1 MRAVVI
7 DSFGG
12 PPRVA
17 VIPAPQCPPHG
28 AVIRVE
34 ATGVCRSDWHAWQG
48 HDDGVSLPH
57 VPGHE
62 FAGVIDQVG
71 DDVRDWH
78 PGQRV
83 TVPFVCAC
91 GQCAACEVG
100 EPQVCERQTQP
111 GFTHDGSFAELVA
124 IDHADLNL
132 IELPAQMS
140 AVTAASLGC
149 RFATAYRALHVHG
162 RVEPGQW
169 VAVFG
174 CGGVGLSA
182 VQIAVAAGARVVAV
196 DVSAQA
202 RDAARELGAA
212 VVVDPGDLSRE
223 AEPTAVV
230 GERGDPTAE
239 AAPTAVVE
247 PSGSTREPDPTHITK
262 ADSPEA
268 LAAAVVAASQGG
280 AHVGIDA
287 LGDPA
292 TAAASILALRR
303 RGRHVQVGL
312 LLADHARPAL
322 PMDRVIAWELEIYG
336 SHGMGA
342 REYPAMLERIAS
354 GELAPERL
362 VGRTVSLD
370 EAPAAL
376 EALGHPGAG
385 GAGMTVVVP

>member
-1 MRAVVI
+1 MRAVVV
-7 DSFGG
+7 DRFGG
-12 PPRVA
+12 PLRVA
-17 VIPAPQCPPHG
+17 ELPAPACPPHG
-28 AVIRVE
+28 AVVRVE

-62 FAGVIDQVG
+62 LAGVVHEVG
-71 DDVRDWH
+71 DAVRDWR

-91 GQCAACEVG
+91 GECAACAAG

-111 GFTHDGSFAELVA
+111 GFTHAGSFAELVA

-132 IELPAQMS
+132 VALPDALD

-162 RVEPGQW
+162 RVAPGQW

-196 DVSAQA
+196 DVAPS
-202 RDAARELGAA
+202 AREAAVDLGAAAAIDPGAVGAVGGPGNPGDPRRAPSPDVLGAA
-212 VVVDPGDLSRE
+212 VVE
-223 AEPTAVV
+223 A
-230 GERGDPTAE
+230 
-239 AAPTAVVE
+239 
-247 PSGSTREPDPTHITK
+247 SG
-262 ADSPEA
+262 
-268 LAAAVVAASQGG
+268 GG
-280 AHVGIDA
+280 VHVGIDA

-312 LLADHARPAL
+312 LLAEHARPAL
-322 PMDRVIAWELEIYG
+322 PMDRVVAWELEIYG

-342 REYPAMLERIAS
+342 SEYPAMLERIAR
-354 GELAPERL
+354 GELDPSRL
-362 VGRTVSLD
+362 VGRTVPLE

-376 EALGHPGAG
+376 ADLGRPGAA
-385 GAGMTVVVP
+385 GAGMTVVVVPRADGATRP